1 MYCVVDVG
9 VVMVV
14 EFVYCVDY
22 LYWFL
27 VGVGIV
33 EID

>member
-1 MYCVVDVG
+1 MVDVG
-9 VVMVV
+9 VVVVV

-27 VGVGIV
+27 VGVGVV
-33 EID
+33 EVY